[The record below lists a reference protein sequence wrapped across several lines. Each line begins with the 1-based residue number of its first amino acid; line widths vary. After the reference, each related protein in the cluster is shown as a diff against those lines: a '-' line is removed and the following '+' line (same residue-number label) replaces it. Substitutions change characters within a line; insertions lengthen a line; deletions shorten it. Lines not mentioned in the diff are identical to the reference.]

1 MTRHLVTDRRRF
13 GLDADALVARVAAA
27 AARGIDVVQVRERDL
42 PDRALVSLVRTMGA
56 ALDGTRAR
64 VVVNDRA
71 DVALAAGAAGVH
83 LPADSAPASR
93 IRRMVPSDFTIGRSV
108 HSLAE
113 IDDAV
118 RDGACDYLIFGTVF
132 PSPSKPAG
140 HRTAGVGA
148 LREACRLTRL
158 PVLAIGGITPQQ
170 IADVRDAGAAG
181 IAAITLFEDVESM
194 PAVMDLVRRTFDT

>member
-42 PDRALVSLVRTMGA
+42 PDRALVSLVRTMRA

-132 PSPSKPAG
+132 PSAG
-140 HRTAGVGA
+140 KASGH
-148 LREACRLTRL
+148 
-158 PVLAIGGITPQQ
+158 P
-170 IADVRDAGAAG
+170 AAG
-181 IAAITLFEDVESM
+181 IAALAAACRRAPIPVIAIGGMSEARAAEVAAAGAAGLA
-194 PAVMDLVRRTFDT
+194 AVGMFM